1 MYGISSTANFLILLG
16 VLSFTFIVISALYRS
31 LTQYFLARFVETFRH
46 NLSVRLVKKFL
57 GQPYEVIFD
66 RHSGTIV
73 KTVLSETDQLTALI
87 VYPTIQMLSS
97 VFVLSAVL
105 IVLIS
110 VNPWLALLAISIL
123 GGLYV
128 LIYFI
133 VKQKLAKYGRT
144 LVKTNDARYV
154 VSTELTRHQRY
165 KNAWKRG

>member
-1 MYGISSTANFLILLG
+1 
-16 VLSFTFIVISALYRS
+16 
-31 LTQYFLARFVETFRH
+31 
-46 NLSVRLVKKFL
+46 
-57 GQPYEVIFD
+57 
-66 RHSGTIV
+66 
-73 KTVLSETDQLTALI
+73 
-87 VYPTIQMLSS
+87 MLSS

-154 VSTELTRHQRY
+154 VSTELIGGIKDIKMLGREAEY
-165 KNAWKRG
+165 IKRFQNFSHTHARISARSAVISVYHHT